1 MSITADTAG
10 ATLAETGA
18 PLAAKSVGVKG
29 IAITHATAAA
39 TSELNSTYRP
49 NATAS
54 AVSTALNIYP
64 HESRVDVIAGEEANA
79 AATSNAVDFTRVAW
93 L

>member
-10 ATLAETGA
+10 ATLAETGV
-18 PLAAKSVGVKG
+18 PLAANSAAAKGV
-29 IAITHATAAA
+29 AITHATASAV
-39 TSELNSTYRP
+39 SELNSTYRP
-49 NATAS
+49 NASAS

-79 AATSNAVDFTRVAW
+79 AATTNAVDFTRVGW